1 MRSLWVL
8 GCRCQERNTQMRY
21 RIYIRSALWEAT
33 EGRSSWKCCGG
44 VAIPKV
50 SMVYWKLPLSYEFLT
65 EQPRSRVPTTK
76 MEWRMVQWSTAKWGS
91 IWCQRAYRT
100 PSFAE
105 ILGRLSLI
113 VKLVSFS
120 LMSSRDSFW
129 YPDIHDTL
137 WICMHASPF
146 WPWMYLDVHGYRWQ
160 NTQLQILPKFTIRQ
174 SWSYRDKT
182 ANRNN
187 HFLYYDMFIRVVARL
202 PGKTEHIKLSGTHL
216 KNKLTHNGIWNLG
229 VGNIQ
234 AICISTTDAKS
245 PKVDSLLLSELK
257 LISWYLVC

>member
-33 EGRSSWKCCGG
+33 EGQSSWKCCGG

-50 SMVYWKLPLSYEFLT
+50 SMVYWKLPLPWEFLA
-65 EQPRSRVPTTK
+65 EQPRNRVPTTK

-105 ILGRLSLI
+105 VLGRLSLI

-160 NTQLQILPKFTIRQ
+160 TFSFRFCQSSQSDKVDHIVIRQ
-174 SWSYRDKT
+174 Q
-182 ANRNN
+182 
-187 HFLYYDMFIRVVARL
+187 ARTIIFCIMTCLFELL
-202 PGKTEHIKLSGTHL
+202 PGSQEKLSTSNYREHTW
-216 KNKLTHNGIWNLG
+216 KTN
-229 VGNIQ
+229 
-234 AICISTTDAKS
+234 
-245 PKVDSLLLSELK
+245 
-257 LISWYLVC
+257 